1 MRDNASAKEAAGE
14 TEQVWHGNLL
24 EMSTRIERMEA
35 LLSASGLAITQ
46 PSSPVASSI
55 EQDELSER
63 FSTLIVDDKAGL
75 SHFWGFFGSLNPV
88 IPLLDQASF
97 MKLYEQQYSINP
109 PRGASWYATLNIV
122 FAIGSLAATVGQRG
136 STPETALNDEAD
148 RWNFTDYFRNSCCV
162 LAELMFE
169 SHNVLAV
176 QALIG
181 ISFILESTMDVQ
193 ATFTVI
199 GAAVRIA
206 HTIGLHR
213 KILRPENYGLSV
225 AESNQR
231 RNTFWTLYII
241 EKSLAIRLGRPSVIS
256 DDDIDVPLPE
266 YGDNFDPSQDVDDK
280 LDTFYHQVMLSRI
293 ESRIHTQLYSVHSQ
307 RRPVGDRLRVIAQL
321 DEELRQW
328 RDDLPLKLRPGEP
341 ITCYDSQIAQVIM
354 LHFVYYNCMTTV
366 HRAPAHVALWTMK
379 PSSSDELKRTKAA
392 VHHRVSASHLHCID
406 AARNTAQL
414 LSHFDRQDMIPKG
427 VLLHLVVFYPLSA
440 FLTLFAN
447 ILENPNDSYVD
458 SDVGLMNMIEKF
470 LSQAAEERFETPR
483 VMVKRVFAKLTS
495 ITAKFLARNASRSR
509 PVKRGHE
516 DLTNEPSKSE
526 PISSNTD
533 PILKQNIDE
542 ALQPL
547 NFSHMDYVPYNDSD
561 VLSYDPFDPSN
572 TFEFTPDRLDFSIP
586 TLSSPFI
593 SLDPRDFDWDQLM
606 FTGSDQSNYFQAP

>member
-1 MRDNASAKEAAGE
+1 
-14 TEQVWHGNLL
+14 
-24 EMSTRIERMEA
+24 
-35 LLSASGLAITQ
+35 
-46 PSSPVASSI
+46 
-55 EQDELSER
+55 
-63 FSTLIVDDKAGL
+63 
-75 SHFWGFFGSLNPV
+75 
-88 IPLLDQASF
+88 
-97 MKLYEQQYSINP
+97 MKFYEQQYSINP

-136 STPETALNDEAD
+136 STPETAFNDEAD

-162 LAELMFE
+162 LGELMFE

-206 HTIGLHR
+206 HTIGLYR

-241 EKSLAIRLGRPSVIS
+241 EKSLAIRLGRLLVIS

-266 YGDNFDPSQDVDDK
+266 YSDNFDPSQDVDDK

-293 ESRIHTQLYSVHSQ
+293 EI
-307 RRPVGDRLRVIAQL
+307 
-321 DEELRQW
+321 
-328 RDDLPLKLRPGEP
+328 
-341 ITCYDSQIAQVIM
+341 
-354 LHFVYYNCMTTV
+354 

-392 VHHRVSASHLHCID
+392 VHHCVSASHLHCID
-406 AARNTAQL
+406 AACNTAQL

-447 ILENPNDSYVD
+447 ILENLNDSYVD

-470 LSQAAEERFETPR
+470 LLQAAEERFETPR

-495 ITAKFLARNASRSR
+495 ITAKFLARNVSRSR

-516 DLTNEPSKSE
+516 DLTNEPLKSE
-526 PISSNTD
+526 PISSNKD
-533 PILKQNIDE
+533 PILKQTIDE

-547 NFSHMDYVPYNDSD
+547 NFSHMDYIPYNDSD
-561 VLSYDPFDPSN
+561 VPSYHLFDPLN

-593 SLDPRDFDWDQLM
+593 SLDPRDFDWGQLM
-606 FTGSDQSNYFQAP
+606 FTGKHDCSKLPEDMLKGSGLNKPLSVLSAELKLLSSVRIVAPVTTSHSFTVLSLKPDATTLPSSEKATDVTDLEWPSSVCIAAPPSGEKATALTDLEWPSSVCIAVPEPNRPIPRA